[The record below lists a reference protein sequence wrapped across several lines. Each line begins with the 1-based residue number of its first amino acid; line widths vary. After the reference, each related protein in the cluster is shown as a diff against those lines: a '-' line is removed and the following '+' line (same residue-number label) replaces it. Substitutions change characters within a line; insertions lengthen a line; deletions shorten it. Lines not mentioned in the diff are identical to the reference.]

1 MTERFADMASTVAHL
16 LAGVVGLGR
25 TGIATPDELEGL
37 MPFARATR
45 DGSPRD
51 RLNDYARI
59 TIDVFDSD
67 YDRGFAMAESI
78 AAFLENGRLRLGP
91 VLLDRVE
98 VDSAPQEVTPWAPG
112 IFRFEARYTV
122 VSRRH
127 RVA

>member
-16 LAGVVGLGR
+16 LEQVVGVGR
-25 TGIATPDELEGL
+25 TGIATPDDLLGL

-59 TIDVFDSD
+59 TVDVFDSD
-67 YDRGFAMAESI
+67 YDRGMTAAESI
-78 AAFLENGRLRLGP
+78 AAFLEPGRLRLGP
-91 VLLDRVE
+91 VLIDRVRI
-98 VDSAPQEVTPWAPG
+98 DSAPQEVTPWSPG
-112 IFRFEARYTV
+112 IFRFEARYLI

-127 RVA
+127 RAA